1 MPEITTAWIALIG
14 TILGGVGLKFV
25 EHWLS
30 RSKVRDDTAAQL
42 RTELRTEI
50 QGLKTELNNVESDLD
65 KWRGKYY
72 ELMDNFIKVK
82 SELETAMRQLQ
93 ITNNN
98 NNTQP
103 PSSS

>member
-14 TILGGVGLKFV
+14 TVLGGVGLKFV

-30 RSKVRDDTAAQL
+30 RSKVRDDTASQL
-42 RTELRTEI
+42 RNELRTEI

-93 ITNNN
+93 QNNN
-98 NNTQP
+98 QP
-103 PSSS
+103 PPQ

>member
-42 RTELRTEI
+42 RNELRTEI

-93 ITNNN
+93 ITQNNN
-98 NNTQP
+98 NNTSP
-103 PSSS
+103 

>member
-14 TILGGVGLKFV
+14 TVLGGVGLKFV

-42 RTELRTEI
+42 RNELRTEI
-50 QGLKTELNNVESDLD
+50 QGLKQELNNVETDLD

-82 SELETAMRQLQ
+82 SELETAMRTLQ
-93 ITNNN
+93 SQQN

-103 PSSS
+103 PG

>member
-14 TILGGVGLKFV
+14 TVLGGVGLKFV

-30 RSKVRDDTAAQL
+30 RSKVRDDTASQL

-72 ELMDNFIKVK
+72 ELMDNFNKVK

-93 ITNNN
+93 HNNN
-98 NNTQP
+98 NQP
-103 PSSS
+103 PPQ

>member
-14 TILGGVGLKFV
+14 TLLGGVGLKFV

-42 RTELRTEI
+42 RNELRTEI

-93 ITNNN
+93 HN
-98 NNTQP
+98 NNTG
-103 PSSS
+103 PS

>member
-14 TILGGVGLKFV
+14 TVLGGVGLKFV

-30 RSKVRDDTAAQL
+30 RSKVRDDTASQL
-42 RTELRTEI
+42 RSELRTEI

-82 SELETAMRQLQ
+82 SELEMAMRTLQ
-93 ITNNN
+93 QNNN
-98 NNTQP
+98 NQP
-103 PSSS
+103 PPQ

>member
-1 MPEITTAWIALIG
+1 MPEITTAWIALLG
-14 TILGGVGLKFV
+14 TVLGGVGLKFV

-50 QGLKTELNNVESDLD
+50 QNLKQELNNVEADLD

-82 SELETAMRQLQ
+82 SELESAMRKLQ
-93 ITNNN
+93 ND
-98 NNTQP
+98 NNTNP
-103 PSSS
+103 

>member
-1 MPEITTAWIALIG
+1 MPEITTAWIDVIG
-14 TILGGVGLKFV
+14 KMLGGVGLKFV

-42 RTELRTEI
+42 RNELRTEI
-50 QGLKTELNNVESDLD
+50 QGLKQELNNVETDLD

-82 SELETAMRQLQ
+82 SELETAMRKLQ
-93 ITNNN
+93 QQN
-98 NNTQP
+98 NNTSP
-103 PSSS
+103 

>member
-93 ITNNN
+93 QSNN
-98 NNTQP
+98 QP
-103 PSSS
+103 PPQ

>member
-14 TILGGVGLKFV
+14 TLLGGVGLKFV

-42 RTELRTEI
+42 RNELRTEI
-50 QGLKTELNNVESDLD
+50 QGLKQELNNVESDLD

-72 ELMDNFIKVK
+72 ELMDNFIRVK
-82 SELETAMRQLQ
+82 SELETAMRKLQ
-93 ITNNN
+93 QQN
-98 NNTQP
+98 NNTSP
-103 PSSS
+103 

>member
-14 TILGGVGLKFV
+14 TVLGGVGLKFV

-30 RSKVRDDTAAQL
+30 RSKVRDDTASQL
-42 RTELRTEI
+42 RNELRAEI
-50 QGLKTELNNVESDLD
+50 QGLKQELNNVETDLD

-93 ITNNN
+93 NQQN
-98 NNTQP
+98 NNTNP
-103 PSSS
+103 

>member
-14 TILGGVGLKFV
+14 TVLGGVGLKFV

-42 RTELRTEI
+42 RNELRTEI
-50 QGLKTELNNVESDLD
+50 QGLKQELNNVESDLD

-93 ITNNN
+93 NN
-98 NNTQP
+98 NNTG
-103 PSSS
+103 PSGS

>member
-1 MPEITTAWIALIG
+1 MPEITTAWIAVIG
-14 TILGGVGLKFV
+14 TMLGGVGLKFV

-42 RTELRTEI
+42 RNELRTEI
-50 QGLKTELNNVESDLD
+50 QGLKQELNNVETDLD

-82 SELETAMRQLQ
+82 SELETAMRKLQ
-93 ITNNN
+93 QQN
-98 NNTQP
+98 NNTSP
-103 PSSS
+103 

>member
-1 MPEITTAWIALIG
+1 MPEITTAWIAVIG
-14 TILGGVGLKFV
+14 TMLGGVGLKFV

-42 RTELRTEI
+42 RNELRTEI
-50 QGLKTELNNVESDLD
+50 QGLKQELNNVETDLD

-93 ITNNN
+93 QN
-98 NNTQP
+98 NNTSP
-103 PSSS
+103 

>member
-14 TILGGVGLKFV
+14 TVLGGVGLKFV

-42 RTELRTEI
+42 RNELRTEI
-50 QGLKTELNNVESDLD
+50 QGLKKELNNVESDLD

-82 SELETAMRQLQ
+82 SELESAVRALQ
-93 ITNNN
+93 Q
-98 NNTQP
+98 NNTG
-103 PSSS
+103 PSGS

>member
-42 RTELRTEI
+42 RNELRTEI

-93 ITNNN
+93 QNNN
-98 NNTQP
+98 QSP
-103 PSSS
+103 PP

>member
-14 TILGGVGLKFV
+14 TLLGGVGLKFV

-30 RSKVRDDTAAQL
+30 RSKIRDDTASQL
-42 RTELRTEI
+42 RSELRTEI
-50 QGLKTELNNVESDLD
+50 QNLKQELNNVEADLD

-82 SELETAMRQLQ
+82 SELESAMRQLQ
-93 ITNNN
+93 NN
-98 NNTQP
+98 QP
-103 PSSS
+103 PG

>member
-14 TILGGVGLKFV
+14 TVLGGVGLKFV

-30 RSKVRDDTAAQL
+30 RSKIRDDTATQL
-42 RTELRTEI
+42 RNELRTEI
-50 QGLKTELNNVESDLD
+50 QGLKQELNNVEADLD

-82 SELETAMRQLQ
+82 SELESAMRQLQ
-93 ITNNN
+93 NNQ
-98 NNTQP
+98 T
-103 PSSS
+103 PSP

>member
-82 SELETAMRQLQ
+82 SELETAMRKLQ
-93 ITNNN
+93 QNNN
-98 NNTQP
+98 HSP
-103 PSSS
+103 PQ

>member
-14 TILGGVGLKFV
+14 TVLGGVGLKFV

-30 RSKVRDDTAAQL
+30 RSKVRDDTASQL

-50 QGLKTELNNVESDLD
+50 QGLKTELNNVESDQD

-93 ITNNN
+93 QNNN
-98 NNTQP
+98 NQP
-103 PSSS
+103 PPQ

>member
-14 TILGGVGLKFV
+14 TVLGGVGLKFV

-30 RSKVRDDTAAQL
+30 RSKVRDDTASQL
-42 RTELRTEI
+42 RNELRTEI

-93 ITNNN
+93 AQN

-103 PSSS
+103 PG

>member
-14 TILGGVGLKFV
+14 TLLGGVGLKFV

-42 RTELRTEI
+42 RNELRTEI

-93 ITNNN
+93 QNNN
-98 NNTQP
+98 QP
-103 PSSS
+103 PPP

>member
-14 TILGGVGLKFV
+14 TVLGGVGLKFV

-42 RTELRTEI
+42 RNELRTEI
-50 QGLKTELNNVESDLD
+50 QGLKQELNNVEADLD

-93 ITNNN
+93 NN
-98 NNTQP
+98 NNTG
-103 PSSS
+103 PSAS

>member
-14 TILGGVGLKFV
+14 TILGGAGLKFI

-30 RSKVRDDTAAQL
+30 RSKVRDDTASQL

-72 ELMDNFIKVK
+72 ELMDNFIRVK
-82 SELETAMRQLQ
+82 SELETAMRTLQ
-93 ITNNN
+93 QNSNNHS
-98 NNTQP
+98 P
-103 PSSS
+103 PQ

>member
-14 TILGGVGLKFV
+14 TVLGGVGLKFV

-42 RTELRTEI
+42 RNELRTEI

-93 ITNNN
+93 Q
-98 NNTQP
+98 NNTG
-103 PSSS
+103 PSGS

>member
-30 RSKVRDDTAAQL
+30 RSKVRDDTASQL

-93 ITNNN
+93 QSNN
-98 NNTQP
+98 QP
-103 PSSS
+103 PPQ

>member
-14 TILGGVGLKFV
+14 TVLGGVGLKFV

-30 RSKVRDDTAAQL
+30 RSKVRDDTASQL
-42 RTELRTEI
+42 RSELRTEI

-82 SELETAMRQLQ
+82 SELETAMRTLQ
-93 ITNNN
+93 QNNN
-98 NNTQP
+98 QP
-103 PSSS
+103 PHT

>member
-14 TILGGVGLKFV
+14 TVLGGVGLKFV

-30 RSKVRDDTAAQL
+30 RSKVRDDTASQL

-82 SELETAMRQLQ
+82 SELEMAMRTLQ
-93 ITNNN
+93 QNNN
-98 NNTQP
+98 QP
-103 PSSS
+103 PHP

>member
-14 TILGGVGLKFV
+14 TVLGGVGLKFV

-42 RTELRTEI
+42 RNELRTEI
-50 QGLKTELNNVESDLD
+50 QGLKQELNNVETDLD

-93 ITNNN
+93 NQQN
-98 NNTQP
+98 NNTNP
-103 PSSS
+103 

>member
-14 TILGGVGLKFV
+14 TVLGGVGLKFV

-42 RTELRTEI
+42 RNELRTEI

-93 ITNNN
+93 TQNNN
-98 NNTQP
+98 NNTG
-103 PSSS
+103 PSGS

>member
-14 TILGGVGLKFV
+14 TVLGGVGLKFV

-93 ITNNN
+93 AQNN
-98 NNTQP
+98 NNTGP
-103 PSSS
+103 

>member
-14 TILGGVGLKFV
+14 TVLGGVGLKFV

-30 RSKVRDDTAAQL
+30 RSKVRDDTASQL
-42 RTELRTEI
+42 RNELRTEI

-72 ELMDNFIKVK
+72 ELMDNFIRVK

-93 ITNNN
+93 Q
-98 NNTQP
+98 NNTGP
-103 PSSS
+103 GN

>member
-14 TILGGVGLKFV
+14 TVLGGVGLKFV

-42 RTELRTEI
+42 RNELRTEI
-50 QGLKTELNNVESDLD
+50 QGLKTELNNVEADLD

-82 SELETAMRQLQ
+82 SELETAMRKLQ
-93 ITNNN
+93 NN
-98 NNTQP
+98 NNTGP
-103 PSSS
+103 

>member
-14 TILGGVGLKFV
+14 TVLGGVGLKFV

-30 RSKVRDDTAAQL
+30 RSKVRDDTASQL

-93 ITNNN
+93 QNNN
-98 NNTQP
+98 NQP
-103 PSSS
+103 PPQ

>member
-14 TILGGVGLKFV
+14 TVLGGVGLKFV

-30 RSKVRDDTAAQL
+30 RSKVRDDTASQL
-42 RTELRTEI
+42 RAELRTEI

-65 KWRGKYY
+65 KWRSKYY

-82 SELETAMRQLQ
+82 SELETAMRRLQ
-93 ITNNN
+93 QNSNS
-98 NNTQP
+98 QSP
-103 PSSS
+103 PQ

>member
-14 TILGGVGLKFV
+14 TVLGGVGLKFV

-30 RSKVRDDTAAQL
+30 RSKVRDDTASQL
-42 RTELRTEI
+42 RSELRTEI

-82 SELETAMRQLQ
+82 SELEMAMRTLQ
-93 ITNNN
+93 QNNN
-98 NNTQP
+98 QP
-103 PSSS
+103 PHP

>member
-14 TILGGVGLKFV
+14 TVLGGVGLKFV

-42 RTELRTEI
+42 RNELRTEI
-50 QGLKTELNNVESDLD
+50 QGLKQELNNVESDLD

-82 SELETAMRQLQ
+82 SELETAMRALQ
-93 ITNNN
+93 QN
-98 NNTQP
+98 NNTG
-103 PSSS
+103 PSGS